1 MIPKFGK
8 YTEEHLAAAIKMCRS
23 DPEYNAFK
31 EQSYQQSQNKRNL
44 SNNKYLNDDKLKIKS
59 EPEFGEFITICD
71 KLRQKGYNIR
81 LSLSQSNFYDDNIVV
96 SDFQELPG
104 KYIVKIRQ
112 DFLQPVTSPVTTGLE
127 RNTGLILQ
135 TPTTDPSTDPEI
147 VRSFDLLKE
156 FHQRTK
162 NEERENNRKWYGGR
176 VFLLQTITEDK
187 IYKSLDE
194 IADDVIFYRDFLIEF
209 YRKTY
214 QIDITDKFSDYSKLF
229 YIDVDKSDNTIRK
242 GYDDN
247 MRMEIVVTFADI
259 VKIQ

>member
-8 YTEEHLAAAIKMCRS
+8 YTEEHLATAIKMCRS
-23 DPEYNAFK
+23 DQEYNVFK
-31 EQSYQQSQNKRNL
+31 EQSQNKRNL
-44 SNNKYLNDDKLKIKS
+44 SKNNHLNKEELKIKS

-71 KLRQKGYNIR
+71 KLRQKGYNIC
-81 LSLSQSNFYDDNIVV
+81 LTLSQSNFHNDNIIV

-112 DFLQPVTSPVTTGLE
+112 DFLQPVTEPVSTSE
-127 RNTGLILQ
+127 ILSTNQNFSQ
-135 TPTTDPSTDPEI
+135 TPSTDP
-147 VRSFDLLKE
+147 VTGPVTGHDFDLLKE

-176 VFLLQTITEDK
+176 VFLLQAITEDK
-187 IYKSLDE
+187 IYTSFDE

-209 YRKTY
+209 YRKTH
-214 QIDITDKFSDYSKLF
+214 QIDITDKFSDYYELF
-229 YIDVDKSDNTIRK
+229 YIEISKSNNTIRK
-242 GYDDN
+242 GYDNN
-247 MRMEIVVTFADI
+247 MRMEIIVTFADI